1 MAARLT
7 AYLVA
12 GIVGLTLV
20 AGLIVGAQR
29 DDDTG
34 PIDVLIY
41 NGRVYTGDPLA
52 KAAEAVA
59 IRGSRVFRVGSN
71 REIKRLRRRATTV
84 IDAHGGSVLPGFTDA
99 RARLAPSPSA
109 EWPSAP
115 SAADSVAT
123 TAADSTPGAGSSSV
137 GSGEPAEHG
146 LEQAI
151 EEAHRLGIT
160 GVRTV
165 LNDDATIAA
174 YASLREREQL
184 RLRLAGAVEVV
195 PPLDEAALSRL
206 EDLRRAHLA
215 DPLLRLDGVV
225 ISLPLTN
232 TPAGDTTP
240 GSASKVIVSKPRA
253 QEQDLVETVAALD
266 RRGFEVSLR
275 VADEQ
280 SFEQALDTLER
291 VGRLDTQS
299 DPVRHRIELLRPMML
314 PVERLRSAGITL
326 SLPMPMLANPAWGDE
341 PLTSAPVLLS
351 ALAGIDVVLASDTI
365 ADPRLGLQALVAAE
379 EADVD
384 VKEGAIVHRAR
395 LAAAIDVLTHEP
407 FADRDTPKPSGNR
420 RAAIAKDGPA
430 DLVILSTDIFSLPL
444 SKLLD
449 AVVTTTI
456 IDGQIVYD
464 RAFDS
469 SS

>member
-12 GIVGLTLV
+12 AIVGLTLV

-29 DDDTG
+29 DDDSG

-52 KAAEAVA
+52 KVAEAVA
-59 IRGSRVFRVGSN
+59 IRGSRIFRVGSN

-99 RARLAPSPSA
+99 RASLAPGPSA

-115 SAADSVAT
+115 GAADSVAT
-123 TAADSTPGAGSSSV
+123 TAPDSVRGEASTSV
-137 GSGEPAEHG
+137 ASGEPAEHG

-151 EEAHRLGIT
+151 EGAHRLGIT
-160 GVRTV
+160 GLRTV
-165 LNDDATIAA
+165 VDDAAISS
-174 YASLREREQL
+174 YASLREQL
-184 RLRLAGAVEVV
+184 RLRVSGAVEVV
-195 PPLDEAALSRL
+195 PPLDQAALSRL
-206 EDLRRAHLA
+206 EDLRRVHGA
-215 DPLLRLDGVV
+215 DPLLRLDAVV
-225 ISLPLTN
+225 ISLPLAKTL
-232 TPAGDTTP
+232 AGDAAQD
-240 GSASKVIVSKPRA
+240 SASRVIASKPRP

-291 VGRLDTQS
+291 VGRLDTRTS
-299 DPVRHRIELLRPMML
+299 EPARHRIELLRPMML
-314 PVERLRSAGITL
+314 PVARLRAAGITL
-326 SLPMPMLANPAWGDE
+326 SLPMPTITNPAFGDE

-351 ALAGIDVVLASDTI
+351 ALAGIAVVLASDTI

-379 EADVD
+379 EADVE
-384 VKEGAIVHRAR
+384 VNESAIVDRAR

-407 FADRDTPKPSGNR
+407 FADRDTSKPAAVR
-420 RAAIAKDGPA
+420 RAAIAKDRPA

-456 IDGQIVYD
+456 VDGKIAYD